1 MIYRT
6 VLGALL
12 ATTLAW
18 GQQEWAAVRGLRP
31 EAKVEV
37 HAKGYPKERGRV
49 VSVMEDRLTI
59 RTGKGEQAYD
69 RTAIKRVKVPSMGKR
84 AVWGAIGVA
93 GGLAAGG
100 LACASCAN
108 EGHSEKRTQYMA
120 LGAAVGALAF
130 LIPGYTTIYKAP
142 GN

>member
-6 VLGALL
+6 LICLLL
-12 ATTLAW
+12 AVAVAW
-18 GQQEWAAVRGLRP
+18 GQQEWVAVRGLAA

-37 HAKGYPKERGRV
+37 HAKGYPQARGRV
-49 VSVMEDRLTI
+49 VSVTEDRLTI

-69 RTAIKRVKVPSMGKR
+69 RAAIQRVKVPSIGKR

-108 EGHSEKRTQYMA
+108 EGNSERRTQFMA
-120 LGAAVGALAF
+120 LGAAAGALAF
-130 LIPGYTTIYKAP
+130 LILGYKTIYKAP
-142 GN
+142 GK